1 MIEFIHL
8 LYNNRVWAYFFKLII
23 MSTYITNQLRE
34 ITPYYNQS
42 ITIKMENRDA
52 GRSTNWMQ
60 LSGTQEDKNKLLDF
74 INLNWNN

>member
-1 MIEFIHL
+1 
-8 LYNNRVWAYFFKLII
+8 
-23 MSTYITNQLRE
+23 MSTYMTNQLRE
-34 ITPYYNQS
+34 ITPSHNQS